1 MTSCSRKTSQL
12 RLDCNVCASCC
23 MIGLLRFPVRIRSDG
38 YSEPVSPPP
47 NPKLIIGRCQLATD
61 RNGWPN
67 CELSLVGR
75 RGALVLALS
84 SFQRKSIS
92 VPPTPILISLTITT
106 SMLVGRM
113 ATKIKADT
121 QMINDTVDHSHGWG
135 EGCLVPN
142 ATDNSVNQSKPSEK
156 NGGRQWIT
164 KQEKQKSLSR
174 ILEGVNW
181 CKRTVLPLQ
190 QCLLHK
196 SLKKMPLECAVSVSC

>member
-1 MTSCSRKTSQL
+1 MG
-12 RLDCNVCASCC
+12 
-23 MIGLLRFPVRIRSDG
+23 GLF
-38 YSEPVSPPP
+38 
-47 NPKLIIGRCQLATD
+47 A
-61 RNGWPN
+61 N
-67 CELSLVGR
+67 CHLQGG
-75 RGALVLALS
+75 GALVLALS

-135 EGCLVPN
+135 EGCLVPK